1 MNKLLSAFSLVSIA
15 TCTMSTANADELPFN
30 LSGHVRVNYGH
41 QDWQIPEFRDGFEF
55 ESFKLGVSGES
66 DQFSYKAEYR
76 WYENTD
82 FDTVRFAELTY
93 HYDEL
98 TQITAGRR

>member
-15 TCTMSTANADELPFN
+15 TCASSGVKADELPFD

-82 FDTVRFAELTY
+82 LSRPAFAKSCQGLSPP
-93 HYDEL
+93 
-98 TQITAGRR
+98 